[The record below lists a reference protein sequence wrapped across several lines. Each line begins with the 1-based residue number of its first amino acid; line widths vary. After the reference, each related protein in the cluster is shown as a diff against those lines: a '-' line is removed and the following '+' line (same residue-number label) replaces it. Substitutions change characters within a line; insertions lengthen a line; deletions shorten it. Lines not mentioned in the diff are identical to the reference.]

1 MHLLHKEKFMRPVL
15 TFLVLAGCVC
25 GADDPKIAA
34 FTQRVEQFVKIRN
47 EAKQKAGSLPKAS
60 TPEQIQAAERKMLE
74 AIRTARADAKQGDI
88 FTPDIQPLFRQILK
102 DNLSGADKEK
112 KESRQTAR
120 QGNPQNDKEKGEA
133 APVVGVNAAYPKS
146 APLSSVPPLL
156 LLQLPKL
163 PTDIEY
169 RFVGETLILWDN
181 ISNVILDYMKGAAP
195 GV

>member
-1 MHLLHKEKFMRPVL
+1 MRLLVVFL
-15 TFLVLAGCVC
+15 LLAGLVL
-25 GADDPKIAA
+25 GADDQKIVA

-47 EAKQKAGSLPKAS
+47 EAKQKAASLPKAA
-60 TPEQIQAAERKMLE
+60 TPEQIQAAERGMLE
-74 AIRTARADAKQGDI
+74 AIRVARANAKQGDI

-102 DNLSGADKEK
+102 NNFSGTGNDK

-133 APVVGVNAAYPKS
+133 APIVEVNAAYPKS

-169 RFVGETLILWDN
+169 RFVGQTLILWDN
-181 ISNVILDYMKGAAP
+181 VSNVILDYMKGAAP